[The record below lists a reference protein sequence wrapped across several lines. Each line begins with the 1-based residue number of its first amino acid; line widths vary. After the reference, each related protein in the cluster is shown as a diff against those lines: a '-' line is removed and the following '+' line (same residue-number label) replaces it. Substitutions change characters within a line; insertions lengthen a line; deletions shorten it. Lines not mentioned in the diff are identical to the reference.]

1 MTTSLQS
8 SGNTRTVFVV
18 QVDNSKDL
26 SDARRFG
33 QLRAVFSRPRKPYN
47 TRMMIAKARRVL
59 SEWEP
64 GDYLLMVGDPSL
76 CAICAAL
83 VTEQDYKLNLLSWD
97 RELFQYITHQ
107 WDFGQNAEDYDDF
120 ATADD

>member
-1 MTTSLQS
+1 MTTSPQP
-8 SGNTRTVFVV
+8 GNTRTVFVV

-33 QLRAVFSRPRKPYN
+33 QLRAIFSRPRKPYN

-76 CAICAAL
+76 CAVCAAL

-107 WDFGQNAEDYDDF
+107 WDFGQGAEDYDDF

>member
-1 MTTSLQS
+1 MTSPLQQP
-8 SGNTRTVFVV
+8 GNARTVFVV

-47 TRMMIAKARRVL
+47 TRMMIQKARRVL

-76 CAICAAL
+76 CAVCAAIAS
-83 VTEQDYKLNLLSWD
+83 EQDDKINLLSWD

-107 WDFGQNAEDYDDF
+107 WDFGQDAEGFDDF

>member
-1 MTTSLQS
+1 MTTSPQP
-8 SGNTRTVFVV
+8 GNIRTVFVV

-33 QLRAVFSRPRKPYN
+33 QLRAIFSRPRKPYN

-107 WDFGQNAEDYDDF
+107 WDFGQGAEDYDDF